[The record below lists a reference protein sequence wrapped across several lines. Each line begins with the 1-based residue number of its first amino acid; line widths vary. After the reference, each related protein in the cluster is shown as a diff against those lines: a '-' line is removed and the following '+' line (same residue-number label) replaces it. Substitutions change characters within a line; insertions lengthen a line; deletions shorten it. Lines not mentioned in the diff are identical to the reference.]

1 VSDDK
6 SGFSPSD
13 REALKRGPR
22 HLFTLVAKADDHLD
36 RQERAAFEAT
46 IQAHATASDELLRSV
61 MAELAADLGEEDH
74 VREAALEG
82 LREIRRDCRVT
93 S

>member
-46 IQAHATASDELLRSV
+46 I
-61 MAELAADLGEEDH
+61 
-74 VREAALEG
+74 
-82 LREIRRDCRVT
+82 
-93 S
+93 